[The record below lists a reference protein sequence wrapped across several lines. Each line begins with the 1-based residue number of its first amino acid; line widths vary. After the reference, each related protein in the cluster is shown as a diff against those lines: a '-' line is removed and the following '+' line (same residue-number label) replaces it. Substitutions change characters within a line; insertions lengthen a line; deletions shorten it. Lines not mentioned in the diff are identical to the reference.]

1 MITQDLDQIT
11 NIASRE
17 TVLNHYAKET
27 NSKLSS
33 PFSIRTVVGR
43 TNSSSGV
50 SCEFNDD
57 FNDDDDDDDIYES
70 IYNDDT
76 YLQTTEQNEMQTS
89 TKRAS
94 GETMVESTTEPVTK
108 FTIQTGPQPVTQPL
122 IQTTEEAT
130 RAGLQ
135 INILQQLIYTAC
147 TLKLLFTS
155 LKKE

>member
-11 NIASRE
+11 NITSRE

-57 FNDDDDDDDIYES
+57 FNDDDDDIYES
-70 IYNDDT
+70 IYSDDT
-76 YLQTTEQNEMQTS
+76 YLQTSEQNEFQTS
-89 TKRAS
+89 TTPAS
-94 GETMVESTTEPVTK
+94 EETIVESTSEAKTK
-108 FTIQTGPQPVTQPL
+108 SPIPTKPQPVTQPVVR
-122 IQTTEEAT
+122 TTEEAT
-130 RAGLQ
+130 RARIQ
-135 INILQQLIYTAC
+135 INLLQQLIY
-147 TLKLLFTS
+147 
-155 LKKE
+155 